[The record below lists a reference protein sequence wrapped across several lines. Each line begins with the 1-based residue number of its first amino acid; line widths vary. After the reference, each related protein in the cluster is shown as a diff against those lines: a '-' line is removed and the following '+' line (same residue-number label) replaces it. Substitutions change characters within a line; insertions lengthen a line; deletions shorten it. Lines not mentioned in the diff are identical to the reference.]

1 VRRIPFPSQP
11 DTATSDV
18 LERKLALLPRRPGV
32 YLMKGAEGDV
42 LYVGKAKDLRSRV
55 RSYFGAGRTPG
66 PRTDRL
72 VGRIADVDYLVT
84 DSEVEA
90 LLLESNLIKE
100 HNPRYNIELRDDKS
114 YPYIKVTLNEPY
126 PRVFITRRLRNDGG
140 RYFGPYAQV
149 AAMRRN
155 LALIK
160 DLFPVRSCRY
170 DLPDDRPSRPCL
182 DYFIKKCEAPCVDFV
197 TREHYR
203 EMIDEV
209 LAFLSGDVELVES
222 RIRERMNQASAALD
236 FERAAQLK
244 KQLDALRM
252 VEEGQRMHV
261 GEREDRDVIAL
272 TRVGD
277 LACGLILKVRRG
289 RVLGKEHHLL
299 RNLTEANAG
308 PAEMLGL
315 FLTRWYLRGNEFP
328 PEVLVPFE
336 FEDRPLV
343 EAWLAE
349 HVPHVVRV
357 RVPQRGEKAKL
368 MRLAE
373 KNASL
378 LLEEELLRGRGVGTR
393 ASDAVRALQRE
404 LGLPALPRRIACFDV
419 STLQGADPV
428 GACVV
433 FVNGEPRKGEYRRF
447 RIQYVEGQDDFAMMA
462 EIVGRALRGRL
473 EAGDE
478 LPDLIVVDGGR
489 GQLGATLA
497 VLRELGLEDVPA
509 VALAKQDEEI
519 YLVGRVLPLVLPRRS
534 EALRLL
540 QRVRN
545 EAHRFAVAYHRKR
558 RSARTFVSSVEE
570 IPGIG
575 TKRRQALLQRFGS
588 VERIRSASAEEIA
601 EVPGFSLRMGER
613 VLQHLAQTGA
623 ALSADSSVVPPG
635 AGEAGIDE
643 AGVSEAVFDGM
654 GRPR

>member
-1 VRRIPFPSQP
+1 
-11 DTATSDV
+11 
-18 LERKLALLPRRPGV
+18 
-32 YLMKGAEGDV
+32 MKGAEGDV

-140 RYFGPYAQV
+140 RYFGPFTQV

-170 DLPDDRPSRPCL
+170 DLPDDRPTRPCL
-182 DYFIKKCEAPCVDFV
+182 DYFIKKCEAPCVDYV

-203 EMIDEV
+203 AMIDEV
-209 LAFLSGDVELVES
+209 LAFLAGDVDLVAR
-222 RIRERMNQASAALD
+222 RIRERMDQAAAALD

-272 TRVGD
+272 ARVGD

-299 RNLTEANAG
+299 RNLTEANAD

-315 FLTRWYLRGNEFP
+315 FLTRWYLHGNEFP
-328 PEVLVPFE
+328 PDVLVPFE

-349 HVPHVVRV
+349 HVPHAVRL
-357 RVPQRGEKAKL
+357 RVPQRGEKVKL
-368 MRLAE
+368 LRLAE
-373 KNASL
+373 QNASL
-378 LLEEELLRGRGVGTR
+378 ILEEELLRGRGDGTR
-393 ASDAVRALQRE
+393 ASDVVRALQRE
-404 LGLPALPRRIACFDV
+404 LGLPTLPRRIACFDV
-419 STLQGADPV
+419 STIQGADPV

-478 LPDLIVVDGGR
+478 LPDLIVIDGGK
-489 GQLGATLA
+489 GQLGAA
-497 VLRELGLEDVPA
+497 IGVLRELGLEDVPTL
-509 VALAKQDEEI
+509 ALAKQDEEI
-519 YLVGRVLPLVLPRRS
+519 YRAGRPLPLVLPRRS

-558 RSARTFVSSVEE
+558 RTARTLVSTVEE

-575 TKRRQALLQRFGS
+575 TKRRQALLRRFGS
-588 VERIRSASAEEIA
+588 VERIRAAGPDEIA
-601 EVPGFSLRMGER
+601 EVPGFSRALAARI
-613 VLQHLAQTGA
+613 QAHLAATDGSDGA
-623 ALSADSSVVPPG
+623 ASSEPVAALEGETAGPP
-635 AGEAGIDE
+635 AAEELRDP
-643 AGVSEAVFDGM
+643 VFDGL
-654 GRPR
+654 GRPT

>member
-1 VRRIPFPSQP
+1 VPGTTL
-11 DTATSDV
+11 D
-18 LERKLALLPRRPGV
+18 RKLALIPRKPGV

-42 LYVGKAKDLRSRV
+42 LYVGKAKDLKARV
-55 RSYFGAGRTPG
+55 RSYFGAGRTPS
-66 PRTDRL
+66 PRTDML
-72 VGRIADVDYLVT
+72 VDRIADVDYLVT

-90 LLLESNLIKE
+90 LLLEANLIKE

-197 TREHYR
+197 TREQYR
-203 EMIDEV
+203 NMIDEV
-209 LAFLSGDVELVES
+209 LAFLAGDVDLVAR
-222 RIRERMNQASAALD
+222 RIRERMAQASERLD

-252 VEEGQRMHV
+252 VEEGQRMQV

-272 TRVGD
+272 SRVGD

-299 RNLTEANAG
+299 RNLAAANAD
-308 PAEMLGL
+308 PAEILGL
-315 FLTRWYLRGNEFP
+315 FLTRWYLRGGEFP
-328 PEVLVPFE
+328 SEVLVPFE

-343 EAWLAE
+343 EAWFAE
-349 HVPHVVRV
+349 HVPHAVRV
-357 RVPQRGEKAKL
+357 HVPRRGEKLKL
-368 MRLAE
+368 LRLAE
-373 KNASL
+373 QNASL
-378 LLEEELLRGRGVGTR
+378 LLEEEILRGRGDGTR
-393 ASDAVRALQRE
+393 AADVVRALQRE
-404 LGLPALPRRIACFDV
+404 IGLPSLPRRIAAFDV
-419 STLQGADPV
+419 STIQGADPV
-428 GACVV
+428 GSCAV
-433 FVNGEPRKGEYRRF
+433 FLDGEPRKGEYRRF

-462 EIVGRALRGRL
+462 EIVGRYFRGKL
-473 EAGDE
+473 EGEEE
-478 LPDLIVVDGGR
+478 LPDLVVIDGGR
-489 GQLGATLA
+489 GQLGAALA
-497 VLRELGLEDVPA
+497 VLRELGLEDVPT
-509 VALAKQDEEI
+509 VALAKQDEEL
-519 YLVGRVLPLVLPRRS
+519 YLAGRAEPLVLPRRS

-540 QRVRN
+540 QRLRN

-558 RSARTFVSSVEE
+558 RSRRTLVSAVEA

-575 TKRRQALLQRFGS
+575 AKRRQALLRRFGS
-588 VERIRSASAEEIA
+588 VERLREASPEEIA
-601 EVPGFSLRMGER
+601 GVPGFSRQLAER
-613 VLQHLAQTGA
+613 VLSHLGR
-623 ALSADSSVVPPG
+623 P
-635 AGEAGIDE
+635 AGEVVAAVAGMDE
-643 AGVSEAVFDGM
+643 AGFDGM
-654 GRPR
+654 GRPL